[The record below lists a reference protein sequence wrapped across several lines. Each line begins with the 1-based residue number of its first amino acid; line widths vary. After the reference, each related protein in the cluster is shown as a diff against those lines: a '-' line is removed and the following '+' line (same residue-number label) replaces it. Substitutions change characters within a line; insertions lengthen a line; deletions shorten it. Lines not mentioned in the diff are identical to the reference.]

1 MSKKIAVLVRDRQSE
16 ALRMSVGITLLDD
29 VIDVYVLDRKVEE
42 TEDNMLNL
50 ETLGDMGMNVYTN
63 CKKNESLQYL
73 STEEIAERLL
83 QYDHIIPY

>member
-1 MSKKIAVLVRDRQSE
+1 MKKVAVLVRDRQDE

-29 VIDVYVLDRKVEE
+29 QIDVFVLDRKLEE
-42 TEDNMLNL
+42 NEQNTLNI
-50 ETLGDMGMNVYTN
+50 ETLKELGQNIYTN
-63 CKKNESLQYL
+63 FRENTGLEFL